1 MSLTGT
7 TNEQKIWNYLKG
19 KGLNN
24 YGIAGL
30 MGNLYAESA
39 LEPKNLQNSYEK
51 KLGFTNETYTTAVDS
66 GKYTNFVK
74 DKAGYGLAQ
83 WTYWSRKQNM
93 LNFAKS
99 KGKSI
104 GDLEMQ
110 LDFLYKELSEGY
122 KSVLNVLKKA
132 TSVKQ
137 ASNAVLL
144 NYERPANQGVS
155 VQNKRA
161 EYGQTYYDK
170 FAQTVQTSTTTDKGG
185 TAMTEMELREKVV
198 SIAKKYYG
206 CKESDGSHRKI
217 IDGYNA
223 VKPLARGYAVKYT
236 DAWCATFV
244 SFVGIEAG
252 LTDIMF
258 RECGC
263 GAMIQLYQN
272 AGRWIENDGYVP
284 QIADII
290 MYDWDDKGSGE
301 CTGYPEH
308 VGIVVSIN
316 GNTMKVIEGNI
327 SNQVGYRDI
336 AVNARY
342 IRGYCVPNYASKA
355 TKATTTTKPTT
366 STTTQPSTSTSTAL
380 NRTVKWNGYV
390 TADELNVRTWAGT
403 ENKTCS
409 FSPLKEGVEV
419 GVCDSVKDSKG
430 TIWYYIKY
438 ANKYGFV
445 SSKYIQKKDIVANT
459 TPASSAGKVD
469 YAQSYLK
476 SLAGT
481 YKTTAN
487 LNLRTG
493 AGTSKKSLCVIPK
506 GDEVKCYGYYSTFNG
521 TKWYFVAY
529 KTFTGFASSKYLKK

>member
-7 TNEQKIWNYLKG
+7 TNEQKIWNYLKA
-19 KGLNN
+19 KGLNS

-30 MGNLYAESA
+30 MGNLYAESG
-39 LEPKNLQNSYEK
+39 LNPKNLQNTYEK
-51 KLGFTNETYTTAVDS
+51 KLGYTDETYTSAVDS

-74 DKAGYGLAQ
+74 DSAGFGLAQ
-83 WTYWSRKQNM
+83 WTYWSRKQNL
-93 LNFAKS
+93 LNFATS
-99 KGKSI
+99 NGKSV

-122 KSVLNVLKKA
+122 KSVLNVLKTA

-137 ASNAVLL
+137 ASNSVLL
-144 NYERPANQGVS
+144 NYERPANQGTS

-170 FAQTVQTSTTTDKGG
+170 FAQTTQTNTTTDKGG
-185 TAMTEMELREKVV
+185 TVMTEMELREKVV

-206 CKESDGSHRKI
+206 CKESDGSHKKI

-223 VKPLARGYAVKYT
+223 SKPLARGYSVKYT

-244 SFVGIEAG
+244 SFVGIKAG
-252 LTDIMF
+252 LTDIILK
-258 RECGC
+258 ECGC

-272 AGRWIENDGYVP
+272 AGRWIEDDAYVP

-290 MYDWDDKGSGE
+290 MYDWDDKGSGD

-308 VGIVVSIN
+308 VGMVVSVK
-316 GNTMKVIEGNI
+316 GNALQIIEGNM
-327 SNQVGYRDI
+327 SNAVGYRNI
-336 AVNARY
+336 TVNAKY
-342 IRGYCVPNYASKA
+342 IRGYCIPNYASKA
-355 TKATTTTKPTT
+355 TKA
-366 STTTQPSTSTSTAL
+366 STTTQTTVSTTQNTSTSATAL
-380 NRTVKWNGYV
+380 NKTVKWNGYV
-390 TADELNVRTWAGT
+390 TADELNVRTWAGA

-445 SSKYIQKKDIVANT
+445 SSKYIQKKDIVSNT
-459 TPASSAGKVD
+459 VSASSSGKID

-476 SLAGT
+476 SITGT

-487 LNLRTG
+487 LNLRSG
-493 AGTSKKSLCVIPK
+493 AGTSKASLCVIPK
-506 GDEVKCYGYYSTFNG
+506 GDEVKCYGYYTLANG
-521 TKWYFVAY
+521 VKWYFVAY
-529 KTFTGFASSKYLKK
+529 KTYTGFVSSKYLTK